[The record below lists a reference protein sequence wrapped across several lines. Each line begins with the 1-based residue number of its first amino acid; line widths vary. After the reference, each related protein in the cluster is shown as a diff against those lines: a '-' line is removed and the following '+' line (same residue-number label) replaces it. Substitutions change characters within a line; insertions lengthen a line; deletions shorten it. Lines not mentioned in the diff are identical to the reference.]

1 MAGSDRLR
9 AVKDATGST
18 DLRLLVLAAAP
29 IIGAL
34 ALLAAG
40 HDRRLER
47 MLPRG

>member
-1 MAGSDRLR
+1 
-9 AVKDATGST
+9 
-18 DLRLLVLAAAP
+18 VLAAAP